1 MPDSRCRHPLQ
12 NPRTAKKTVS
22 ARGKGKEKAKIV
34 YLSDDGEDDFI
45 EDDVSEYEDFE
56 GDDDNV
62 SLASRV
68 LDNFGLLF
76 SLAPRTDCLLRRC
89 TSFGRGF

>member
-1 MPDSRCRHPLQ
+1 M
-12 NPRTAKKTVS
+12 
-22 ARGKGKEKAKIV
+22 

-62 SLASRV
+62 SLGISDPRAT
-68 LDNFGLLF
+68 
-76 SLAPRTDCLLRRC
+76 SLI
-89 TSFGRGF
+89 